1 MKREARGELKIF
13 FGYAAGAGKTYAMLE
28 EARAVAKSGV
38 DVVVGV
44 IDPHTRPETMALLE
58 GMEVLPP
65 LKAEGAASGE
75 FDLDAALKRKP
86 ELILVD
92 ELAHTNARGL
102 RHTKRYSDIEELLN
116 AGIHVFTTVNVQHVE
131 SLNDLVASITQVIV
145 EERVPDSIFD
155 RAEQLELVD
164 IEPEELLQRLKD

>member
-1 MKREARGELKIF
+1 MCIRDSFYTISRESSRLKEERGVKREARGELKIF

-92 ELAHTNARGL
+92 ELC
-102 RHTKRYSDIEELLN
+102 LLYTSRC
-116 AGIHVFTTVNVQHVE
+116 V
-131 SLNDLVASITQVIV
+131 
-145 EERVPDSIFD
+145 
-155 RAEQLELVD
+155 
-164 IEPEELLQRLKD
+164 